1 MSAPKS
7 PAIKASFGQKLGAA
21 AYRLF
26 CGILRLLDIRVVAVF
41 GRCIGYLT
49 WAALPSRRRI
59 VARNMRIVVNPA
71 LKGSALSALVRRNIV
86 RTCMNMACTFKT
98 GLMTDAEFE
107 RSVKVVG
114 RERFEEMAAYGDC
127 VVGCIPHAGNW
138 EVLARIRPLFPKVKR
153 FGSMYRRLDNPVLED
168 IVYKSRTAYGCEMF
182 SSQKGLKEVFRLA
195 NEGGMLGVLSDQFTQ
210 QGIFLPY
217 FGKVTGTTPLPSL
230 IYKRCRGRGH
240 LVAVSTRNTGLGKW
254 DAILSHEV
262 PVHADETSSVYIT
275 QAVNTALEEVQR
287 ASILDGFWMHHRW
300 KSTNAFAPGFD
311 DEQKE
316 MIGKYAKLPFRVIV
330 CVPEAFEEAVLTIP
344 FLRELAISRPDM
356 QIILLCPPMQGAF
369 WKTQNYVGHT
379 VTTENTFAQLDEESI
394 YNEGPIDYLFMLS
407 DNRKVFGELR
417 KMMPFYISGFRSNPL
432 SRKFRSK
439 FVLPVGAEPQHR
451 AQDYI
456 RLLTKE
462 HHVSVTGAAYADSS
476 KGASGVSGNFIA
488 PLSTLGSADTWETAK
503 WKKLIERLEG
513 GASLLAFEQ
522 DKTTAE
528 ALAAELGITC
538 TIVQP
543 ETVHT
548 VLGPNCH
555 LYAVDGL
562 LPQLAALVGCRCSVI
577 MASRLAAV
585 YAPLGEGHRVVYRH
599 TPCHPCYRRK
609 CDQQTCCT
617 AGVSVD
623 ELLGV

>member
-1 MSAPKS
+1 MSEPKS

-21 AYRLF
+21 AYRIF

-59 VARNMRIVVNPA
+59 VARNLRIVVNPT
-71 LKGSALSALVRRNIV
+71 LEGRALSASVRRNIV

-98 GLMTDAEFE
+98 GLMTDAEFD
-107 RSVKVVG
+107 RAVKVVG

-153 FGSMYRRLDNPVLED
+153 FGSMYRRLDNPLLED

-230 IYKRCRGRGH
+230 IYKRCKGRGH

-254 DAILSHEV
+254 DAVLSHEV
-262 PVHADETSSVYIT
+262 PVPADETSSVCIT
-275 QAVNTALEEVQR
+275 HAVNEALEEVQR
-287 ASILDGFWMHHRW
+287 SSILDGFWMHHRW
-300 KSTNAFAPGFD
+300 KPTIVFAPECD
-311 DEQKE
+311 DTQLE
-316 MIGKYAKLPFRVIV
+316 IIRKYATLPFRIMV

-344 FLRELAISRPDM
+344 MIKSLATCRPDM
-356 QIILLCPPMQGAF
+356 QVVVICPPEQQAF
-369 WKTQNYVGHT
+369 WKTQTYVAHSVGT
-379 VTTENTFAQLDEESI
+379 DCVLEQLNSDDV
-394 YNEGPIDYLFMLS
+394 YKDGPFDYLFMLS
-407 DNRKVFGELR
+407 ENKTVFRKLQSL
-417 KMMPFYISGFRSNPL
+417 MPFFVSGFKSNPL

-456 RLLTKE
+456 QLLTKG

-476 KGASGVSGNFIA
+476 KGVSDVSGNFIA
-488 PLSTLGSADTWETAK
+488 PFSTLGSADTWEPAK
-503 WKKLIERLEG
+503 WKELIARLEG
-513 GASLLAFEQ
+513 GATLLAFEQ
-522 DKTTAE
+522 DKAAAE
-528 ALAAELGITC
+528 AMASELGIPC
-538 TIVQP
+538 TIVQAD
-543 ETVHT
+543 TVHT

-599 TPCHPCYRRK
+599 TPCHPCYRSK

-617 AGVSVD
+617 AGVSVN

>member
-1 MSAPKS
+1 M
-7 PAIKASFGQKLGAA
+7 AI
-21 AYRLF
+21 
-26 CGILRLLDIRVVAVF
+26 V
-41 GRCIGYLT
+41 GRGIGYLT
-49 WAALPSRRRI
+49 WAAMPGRRRI
-59 VARNMRIVVNPA
+59 VARNLRITIDPA
-71 LKGSALSALVRRNIV
+71 LKGRTLSSLVRRNIV

-107 RSVKVVG
+107 RSVTVVG

-195 NEGGMLGVLSDQFTQ
+195 NDGGMLGVLSDQFTQ

-230 IYKRCRGRGH
+230 IYKRCKGRGH

-262 PVHADETSSVYIT
+262 PVPEGENSSVYIT
-275 QAVNTALEEVQR
+275 QAVNLALEEVQR

-300 KSTNAFAPGFD
+300 KSTNVFAPQFD

-316 MIGKYAKLPFRVIV
+316 QIRKHAKLPFRVIV
-330 CVPEAFEEAVLTIP
+330 CVPEEFEEAVLTIP
-344 FLRELAISRPDM
+344 MLRELSVCRPDM
-356 QIILLCPPMQGAF
+356 QLLVICPPDQQAF
-369 WKTQNYVGHT
+369 WKTQDYVKHVLINQNVIG
-379 VTTENTFAQLDEESI
+379 QLNADEI
-394 YNEGPIDYLFMLS
+394 YNDGPIDYLFMLS
-407 DNRKVFGELR
+407 ENKRVFRDVKSL
-417 KMMPFYISGFRSNPL
+417 MPFFISGFKSNPL

-439 FVLPVGAEPQHR
+439 FVPKVGEAPQHR
-451 AQDYI
+451 SLDYI
-456 RLLTKE
+456 RLLETA
-462 HHVSVTGAAYADSS
+462 HYMTMTGCPYADDS
-476 KGASGVSGNFIA
+476 KGNAEASGNFIA
-488 PLSTLGSADTWETAK
+488 PFSTLGSAETWETAK
-503 WKKLIERLEG
+503 WKELVERLSG
-513 GASLLAFEQ
+513 GATLLAFEQ
-522 DKTTAE
+522 DKLAAE
-528 ALAAELGITC
+528 ALAAELGINC

-543 ETVHT
+543 ESVHT

-562 LPQLAALVGCRCSVI
+562 LPQLAALVGCRCSII

-585 YAPLGEGHRVVYRH
+585 YAPLGDGHRVVFRH
-599 TPCHPCYRRK
+599 TPCHPCYRNA
-609 CDQQTCCT
+609 CDQQHGCT
-617 AGVSVD
+617 AGVTVD

>member
-1 MSAPKS
+1 MSEPKS
-7 PAIKASFGQKLGAA
+7 PAIKATFGQKLGAT
-21 AYRLF
+21 AYRVF
-26 CGILRLLDIRVVAVF
+26 CGILRLLDIRFVAIV
-41 GRCIGYLT
+41 GRGIGYLT
-49 WAALPSRRRI
+49 WAAMPGRRRI
-59 VARNMRIVVNPA
+59 VARNLRITIDPA
-71 LKGSALSALVRRNIV
+71 LKGRTLSSLVRRNIV

-107 RSVKVVG
+107 RSVTVVG

-195 NEGGMLGVLSDQFTQ
+195 NDGGMLGVLSDQFTQ

-230 IYKRCRGRGH
+230 IYKRCKGRGH

-262 PVHADETSSVYIT
+262 PVPEGENSSVYIT
-275 QAVNTALEEVQR
+275 QAVNLALEEVQR

-300 KSTNAFAPGFD
+300 KSTNVFAPQFD

-316 MIGKYAKLPFRVIV
+316 QIRKHAKLPFRVIV
-330 CVPEAFEEAVLTIP
+330 CVPEEFEEAVLTIP
-344 FLRELAISRPDM
+344 MLRELSVCRPDM
-356 QIILLCPPMQGAF
+356 QLLVICPPDQQAF
-369 WKTQNYVGHT
+369 WKTQDYVKHVLINQNVIG
-379 VTTENTFAQLDEESI
+379 QLNADEI
-394 YNEGPIDYLFMLS
+394 YNDGPIDYLFMLS
-407 DNRKVFGELR
+407 ENKKVFRDVKSL
-417 KMMPFYISGFRSNPL
+417 MPFFISGFKSNPL

-439 FVLPVGAEPQHR
+439 FVPKVGVAPQHR
-451 AQDYI
+451 SQDYI
-456 RLLTKE
+456 RLLETA
-462 HHVSVTGAAYADSS
+462 HYMTMSGCSYVDDS
-476 KGASGVSGNFIA
+476 KGNAEASGNFIA
-488 PLSTLGSADTWETAK
+488 PFSTLGSADTWETAK
-503 WKKLIERLEG
+503 WKELVERLSD
-513 GASLLAFEQ
+513 GATLLAFEQ
-522 DKTTAE
+522 DKPAAE
-528 ALAAELGITC
+528 ALAAELGVHC

-543 ETVHT
+543 ESVHT
-548 VLGPNCH
+548 MLGPNCQ

-562 LPQLAALVGCRCSVI
+562 MPQLAALVGCRCSII

-585 YAPLGEGHRVVYRH
+585 YAPLGDGHRVVFRH
-599 TPCHPCYRRK
+599 MPCHPCYRNA
-609 CDQQTCCT
+609 CDQQHGCT
-617 AGVSVD
+617 AGVTVD

>member
-7 PAIKASFGQKLGAA
+7 PIIKASFSQKLGAT
-21 AYRLF
+21 AYRIF
-26 CGILRLLDIRVVAVF
+26 CGILRLLDIRIVAVF

-71 LKGSALSALVRRNIV
+71 LKGRALSALVRRNIV

-114 RERFEEMAAYGDC
+114 RERFEELAAYGDC

-230 IYKRCRGRGH
+230 IYKRCKGRGH

-262 PVHADETSSVYIT
+262 PVAADETSSVYIT

-300 KSTNAFAPGFD
+300 KSTYEFAPEFN

-316 MIGKYAKLPFRVIV
+316 LISKYAKLPFRTIV
-330 CVPEAFEEAVLTIP
+330 CVPESFEEAVLTIP
-344 FLRELAISRPDM
+344 FQRELVLCRPDM
-356 QIILLCPPMQGAF
+356 QIIVLCPPEQQAF
-369 WKTQNYVGHT
+369 WKTQSYVCHV
-379 VTTENTFAQLDEESI
+379 VTTENSYAQFDTETI
-394 YNEGPIDYLFMLS
+394 YNEGPIDFLFMLS
-407 DNRKVFGELR
+407 DNRQVFAELR
-417 KMMPFYISGFRSNPL
+417 KMIPFFISGFRNNPL

-439 FVLPVGAEPQHR
+439 FVLPVGSEPQHR

-456 RLLTKE
+456 LLLTKE
-462 HHVSVTGAAYADSS
+462 HHVRVSGAAYADPS
-476 KGASGVSGNFIA
+476 KGAAKASGNFIA
-488 PLSTLGSADTWETAK
+488 PFSTLGSADTWETAK
-503 WKKLIERLEG
+503 WKELIERLSG
-513 GASLLAFEQ
+513 KATLLAFEK
-522 DKTTAE
+522 DKAAAE
-528 ALAAELGITC
+528 ALAAELGVAC
-538 TIVQP
+538 TIVLP
-543 ETVHT
+543 ETVST

-562 LPQLAALVGCRCSVI
+562 MPQIAALVGCRCSVI

-599 TPCHPCYRRK
+599 TPCHPCYRSK